1 VNYFFGSLLRLTIGN
16 LKRKILYF
24 AIGMNLALLGYCKY
38 FNFVLDIINMYI
50 VVNDSS
56 SYVWFLPLGISFF
69 TFTQIA
75 YLVDISRGQVEE
87 YSFSKYLLFISYF
100 PHLLAGP
107 ILHHQQM
114 MPQFQL
120 KKIFRFNAS
129 NFVKGLTIFSI
140 GLAKKVVIADALAMY
155 ANPVF
160 DAVNNGLSPGFIDS
174 WTGVLAYTLQ
184 LYFDFSGYCDMAVG
198 LSLMFNIK
206 LPINFN
212 SPYKASSIIEFWRNW
227 NITLS
232 GFLRD
237 YLYIPLGGDRLGL
250 LRRNINLILTMLLGG
265 LWHGAGFNFLVW
277 GLMHGFFL
285 ACNHSWREFSKKYL
299 VLVKL
304 NNLSITKFIY
314 LSLTLFC
321 VVIGWVFFRASSLS
335 NAISILGG
343 MFGFNGIILPSNL
356 IFLNYL
362 YLPEA
367 ISFGDPFEVSKL
379 PLLQAWSMILGGF
392 CIVLF
397 FPNVAQW
404 MHGQDIFCNESLNNV
419 KKIPKQLLWSPNKK
433 WTSIFSGLLLALSL
447 FSLSRT
453 SEFLYFQF

>member
-1 VNYFFGSLLRLTIGN
+1 
-16 LKRKILYF
+16 
-24 AIGMNLALLGYCKY
+24 
-38 FNFVLDIINMYI
+38 MYI